1 MPDYNETQLTGQAW
15 QRCHEV
21 SIANARNT
29 LPIIQFYEERVIAL
43 EDGAEIRQ
51 GLGPLTV
58 AFDPTREIAL
68 RNPETGEPTG
78 DSMSYADAYV
88 VLFSAYLDAAL
99 ERDASVGSAQEP
111 LAPMDPE
118 APLSE

>member
-1 MPDYNETQLTGQAW
+1 MPDYNETDLTGKAW

-21 SIANARNT
+21 IIANARNT

-51 GLGPLTV
+51 GLGPLTIN
-58 AFDPTREIAL
+58 FDPTREIAL

-78 DSMSYADAYV
+78 ATMTYADAYA
-88 VLFSAYLDAAL
+88 VLYSAYLDAAF
-99 ERDASVGSAQEP
+99 ERDANQP
-111 LAPMDPE
+111 APADPE
-118 APLSE
+118 TPLSE